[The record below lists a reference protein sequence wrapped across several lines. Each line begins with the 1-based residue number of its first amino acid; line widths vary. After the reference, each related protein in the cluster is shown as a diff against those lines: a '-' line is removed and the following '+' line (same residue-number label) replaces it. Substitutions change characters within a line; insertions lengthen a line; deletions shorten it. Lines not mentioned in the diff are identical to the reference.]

1 MWSTDGHTADWART
15 ARLWSPAGQ
24 RPTRR
29 QQVYAK
35 VRLLGRAYYDVESA
49 NDVTPGWDKLDN
61 IARLPSTSGV
71 FCGTPSVTFDIS
83 NTIVRLLACSSL
95 RIVWQQHQSPPF
107 SSIYILSRVSTL
119 TRDID
124 IANLSVCLSVR
135 PWRSG
140 IRRKRLNIIV
150 IAFFH
155 HTVAKSFSL

>member
-1 MWSTDGHTADWART
+1 MGKSYNYNESDFFDMWSTDGHTADWART

-107 SSIYILSRVSTL
+107 SSIYIFISRQHTDARYWYSK
-119 TRDID
+119 
-124 IANLSVCLSVR
+124 SVCLSVCPSVTFR
-135 PWRSG
+135 D
-140 IRRKRLNIIV
+140 
-150 IAFFH
+150 
-155 HTVAKSFSL
+155 